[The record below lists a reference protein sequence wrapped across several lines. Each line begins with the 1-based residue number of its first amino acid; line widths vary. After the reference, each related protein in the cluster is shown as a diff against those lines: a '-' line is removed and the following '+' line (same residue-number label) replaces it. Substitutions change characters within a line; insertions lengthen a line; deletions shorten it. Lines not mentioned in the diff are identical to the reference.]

1 MALRTTL
8 PRLTRACAAAGC
20 LVALAAAP
28 ATAQTMATNSAAYN
42 SGYGHAAGAE
52 NHPIQFAGARDAN
65 GNRTIID
72 GIIQGGA
79 TVQAR
84 AAAYASAS
92 AGADIDGGVGGGG
105 SSTAVGNSLTVITQG
120 NYNTVVVNS
129 TQTNTGSISARVGAN
144 VSGGVGQ

>member
-1 MALRTTL
+1 MARRTKT
-8 PRLTRACAAAGC
+8 PRMAAPLFAGAC

-28 ATAQTMATNSAAYN
+28 ASAQTMATNSASYN
-42 SGYGHAAGAE
+42 SGFGRAAGSE
-52 NHPIQFAGARDAN
+52 NHAVQFAGTRDAN

-84 AAAYASAS
+84 ASAYASAS
-92 AGADIDGGVGGGG
+92 ADIDGGVGGGG

-129 TQTNTGSISARVGAN
+129 TQTNTGNISAKVGAG